1 MRQTISSKPLTN
13 LPKRSYKLGSI
24 YYHHSLDEEI
34 KGQSF

>member
-13 LPKRSYKLGSI
+13 LPKHSYKLGCI

-34 KGQSF
+34 KEQSF